1 MKRRS
6 WGTTVKGKQVN
17 SLQLALERGRGGA
30 PGTPP
35 PPLPPAEAAPLLLRP
50 PPLPGAPPFQTAWG
64 CPSESHALVALA
76 PAPGPPAP
84 PKAPKERKADSLRCP
99 LKPPLH
105 FHQPRS
111 RWLPGS
117 TPRSLPAS
125 LPAHV
130 SPGREAPPPP
140 LRLADPAGRINSLV
154 HSLCGLGSGSGRV
167 EQSPA
172 ETSAI
177 FQEAPE
183 TQGKDTFRNVP
194 DTIYVATLWQLSP
207 TPWVSNRAGH
217 VWRGWEMES
226 PTISILL

>member
-1 MKRRS
+1 MGNHCQRKA
-6 WGTTVKGKQVN
+6 GQ
-17 SLQLALERGRGGA
+17 Q
-30 PGTPP
+30 
-35 PPLPPAEAAPLLLRP
+35 PPARSGEGPRWGSGHPSPSSATCQGRP
-50 PPLPGAPPFQTAWG
+50 ASPPTPSSPRDTPFQTARG
-64 CPSESHALVALA
+64 CPSESHALVAQA
-76 PAPGPPAP
+76 AVPGPPAP

-130 SPGREAPPPP
+130 SPGLEAPPPL

-154 HSLCGLGSGSGRV
+154 HSLCGLGSRSGRV

-172 ETSAI
+172 EPSAI
-177 FQEAPE
+177 FQEAPD

-194 DTIYVATLWQLSP
+194 DTVYVATLWQLSP
-207 TPWVSNRAGH
+207 TPWVSNRAGS
-217 VWRGWEMES
+217 VWRGWGMES